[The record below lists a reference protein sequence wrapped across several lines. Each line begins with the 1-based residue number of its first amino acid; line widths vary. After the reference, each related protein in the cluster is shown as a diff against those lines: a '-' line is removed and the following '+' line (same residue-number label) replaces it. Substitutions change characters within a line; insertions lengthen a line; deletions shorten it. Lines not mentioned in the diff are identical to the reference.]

1 MELISSDVISINY
14 DPGKYGTNSVG
25 IMASHVYHPTTLLI
39 SSKQDSAGTLIHEEV
54 CRLLAE
60 RPDFSSLFLH
70 RFADERLIYLDGPS
84 LTPSADRVLFL
95 SRHASQQPRPVLT
108 VHVTGN
114 FGPADYGGTPGTLT
128 PAVTPLMHALL
139 RGLVRHAPPGYE
151 VMYEAT
157 HHGPTLVPVPSCFV
171 EIGSTEKEWHDR
183 EGAAAVA
190 AAVLAAVQT
199 DVSDVIPLAGFGGTH
214 YAQRQTEIA
223 KTTRGGFGHIMPSRD
238 IRYLTRELFDLMIS
252 ESGAV
257 AVYLDGKSLS
267 GLEEKKIVSYARE
280 SRVPILGQGDLQQLH
295 NFPFSQY
302 LALKK
307 LAESVVPGGNIVIH
321 ALDAATDPTILEIPG
336 DLLEEVMRSVP
347 DEFISALDRYPLA
360 RITGGGKAC
369 HPKFIID
376 AGNEAE
382 ISDELIHLCVILV
395 QSRYDCSFDGDFFVI
410 RKKRFDAKKAQKLG
424 IPAGPL
430 YGDLMAGRPV
440 TVNGS
445 IVHPDMVLMM
455 TEKRIHIPKRQER

>member
-1 MELISSDVISINY
+1 M
-14 DPGKYGTNSVG
+14 
-25 IMASHVYHPTTLLI
+25 
-39 SSKQDSAGTLIHEEV
+39 
-54 CRLLAE
+54 
-60 RPDFSSLFLH
+60 
-70 RFADERLIYLDGPS
+70 
-84 LTPSADRVLFL
+84 

-139 RGLVRHAPPGYE
+139 RGLVKYAPPGYE

-157 HHGPTLVPVPSCFV
+157 HHGPTRVPIPSCFV

-190 AAVLAAVQT
+190 AAVLDAVLT
-199 DVSDVIPLAGFGGTH
+199 DLPDVIPLAGFGGTH
-214 YAQRQTEIA
+214 YAQRQTEIT

-238 IRYLTRELFDLMIS
+238 LRYLTRELFDLMVS
-252 ESGAV
+252 DSGAA

-267 GLEEKKIVSYARE
+267 GPEEKKITTYARE
-280 SRVPILGQGDLQQLH
+280 RGIPVLGQGDLQRL
-295 NFPFSQY
+295 NRLPFSQY
-302 LALKK
+302 LAVKK
-307 LAESVVPGGNIVIH
+307 LAESVVPGCNIVIH
-321 ALDAATDPTILEIPG
+321 ALDDAPDPAVLEIPG
-336 DLLEEVMRSVP
+336 DLLEEVMRAVP
-347 DEFISALDRYPLA
+347 DDFIASLDRYPLA

-376 AGNEAE
+376 GGNEAE

-410 RKKRFDAKKAQKLG
+410 RKKRFDAKKAEKLG

-440 TVNGS
+440 TMNGS
-445 IVHPDMVLMM
+445 VVDPEMVLMM